1 MHQAEHPQF
10 LKQWRVTMKSDY
22 IERYLREFSKQLPG
36 VDLASAIQA
45 ADAHFETSPDSAPE
59 EDARSE
65 ASYWREAA

>member
-1 MHQAEHPQF
+1 MPELPTSVVERS
-10 LKQWRVTMKSDY
+10 LTMKSKY

-45 ADAHFETSPDSAPE
+45 ADAHFETSSDSDPE

-65 ASYWREAA
+65 ASCWREAA